1 MKDLGT
7 ILTNGKQKIV
17 MTNIDGYK
25 KPCLCI
31 FKSPNTFVKVA
42 SFNGVNEGIL
52 FMEYLSEMVGA
63 KREEDADN

>member
-7 ILTNGKQKIV
+7 ILTNGKQKIM
-17 MTNIDGYK
+17 MTNIEGYK

-31 FKSPNTFVKVA
+31 FKTPNTLVKVA

-63 KREEDADN
+63 ERKEE